1 MDNKET
7 NRLKRRRR
15 ALHKK
20 MVKLGPLMRGSVVEL
35 STTCGNLNCRCARGE
50 KHKKLYYSL
59 STKGKTKLVYLGK
72 QREELA
78 RQYCAKHRELL
89 DIIEEMT
96 KINVEL
102 LKAKTPS
109 KTR

>member
-1 MDNKET
+1 MDNKKT
-7 NRLKRRRR
+7 NRLRRRRR

-20 MVKLGPLMRGSVVEL
+20 MAVLGPLMRGSVVEL
-35 STTCGNLNCRCARGE
+35 RTTCGNPTCRCARGE

-59 STKGKTKLVYLGK
+59 STKGKTNLVYLGR

-78 RQYCAKHRELL
+78 REYSRNYKDLL

-96 KINVEL
+96 IINVEL
-102 LKAKTPS
+102 LKATRS
-109 KTR
+109 KTH